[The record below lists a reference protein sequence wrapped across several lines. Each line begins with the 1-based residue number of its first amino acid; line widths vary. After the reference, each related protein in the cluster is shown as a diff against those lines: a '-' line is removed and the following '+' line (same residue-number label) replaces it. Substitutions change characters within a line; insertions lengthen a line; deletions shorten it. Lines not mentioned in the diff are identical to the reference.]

1 MEENMNTQVTETTEV
16 ATVESPVEEIT
27 TSSSD
32 TKSLAKDL
40 GEMAVVG
47 LIIYVFCKA
56 VDFVIDK
63 IKAGVR
69 KFKEE
74 KAAKKA
80 AQQQAPAQ
88 GAPVA
93 APQTEVKTEETQ
105 Q

>member
-1 MEENMNTQVTETTEV
+1 MNENIETQVTETPEV
-16 ATVESPVEEIT
+16 VESPVEET
-27 TSSSD
+27 TEIATSE

-56 VDFVIDK
+56 VDWIIDK
-63 IKAGVR
+63 VKAGIK
-69 KFKEE
+69 KFKAE

-80 AQQQAPAQ
+80 AAQ
-88 GAPVA
+88 NQEQPTQAPVA
-93 APQTEVKTEETQ
+93 APQTPVEGTETQ